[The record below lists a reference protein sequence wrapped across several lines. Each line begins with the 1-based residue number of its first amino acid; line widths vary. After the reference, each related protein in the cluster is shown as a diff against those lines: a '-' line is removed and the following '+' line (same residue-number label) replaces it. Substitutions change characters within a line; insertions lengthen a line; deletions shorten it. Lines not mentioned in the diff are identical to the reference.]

1 MQASQNVSDIHL
13 TLKNTFGFSQFR
25 DGQEEIIRDI
35 INEKQIL
42 AIMPTGAGKS
52 LCYQLPAI
60 ISEKRTIIISPLI
73 ALIDDQISTLKES
86 GIYAEKLHSNQSSDD
101 LNASWYNFKSGKC
114 KILYVSP
121 ERLMSDFM
129 IRNLKEL
136 EVGLFVIDE
145 IHCVSK
151 WGQSFRPEYEQL
163 SKIKDLFPQSNIV
176 GFTATADQTTRL
188 DILNKIFNNKAK
200 TFVKGFDRPNLFLS
214 IIQKNNAKRQLLDFL
229 NSRKE
234 QSGIIYCLSRKRTE
248 EISSFLNQS
257 GFKTSAYHAG
267 LDANVRKNVQDTFMT
282 EENHIVI
289 ATIAFGMGID
299 KPDIRFVVHLNIPS
313 SMEAYYQEIGR
324 AGRDGNPADTLLI
337 YGIDDVIVRRKMI
350 EENNYNDEFK
360 LKENKRLDHLVSYCE
375 TPECRRKVL
384 LAYFDENSHPCNHCD
399 NCNNPP
405 TLIDGTLHARKM
417 LATIYKTGQFFGQAH
432 IINVLRGSE
441 DKKILDRGHNL
452 LSVHGIGK
460 DQPREFWKFFFGQ
473 LLTFGHVTVNFQ
485 KYMTVQITKTGMEIL
500 KEKRN
505 FKYKIF
511 PKKQHSKRD
520 YKIPNKTIQTD
531 LSPDLELLKS
541 LKTLRLEFAK
551 KQNLPAFTVF
561 HDTTLIQM
569 SSKKPMNEEQ
579 FLSLDGVGP
588 AKLKKYGESF
598 LNLIKT
604 FH

>member
-25 DGQEEIIRDI
+25 DGQEEIIRNI
-35 INEKQIL
+35 INENQIL

-52 LCYQLPAI
+52 LCYQLTAI

-73 ALIDDQISTLKES
+73 ALIDDQISTLKEC

-188 DILNKIFNNKAK
+188 DILNKIFNNEAK
-200 TFVKGFDRPNLFLS
+200 TFVKGFDRPNLYLS

-360 LKENKRLDHLVSYCE
+360 LKENKRLDYLVSYCE

-405 TLIDGTLHARKM
+405 TLIDGTLHAQKM
-417 LATIYKTGQFFGQAH
+417 LATFIK
-432 IINVLRGSE
+432 L
-441 DKKILDRGHNL
+441 
-452 LSVHGIGK
+452 
-460 DQPREFWKFFFGQ
+460 
-473 LLTFGHVTVNFQ
+473 VN
-485 KYMTVQITKTGMEIL
+485 
-500 KEKRN
+500 
-505 FKYKIF
+505 
-511 PKKQHSKRD
+511 
-520 YKIPNKTIQTD
+520 
-531 LSPDLELLKS
+531 
-541 LKTLRLEFAK
+541 
-551 KQNLPAFTVF
+551 
-561 HDTTLIQM
+561 
-569 SSKKPMNEEQ
+569 
-579 FLSLDGVGP
+579 SLD
-588 AKLKKYGESF
+588 KLT
-598 LNLIKT
+598 L
-604 FH
+604 